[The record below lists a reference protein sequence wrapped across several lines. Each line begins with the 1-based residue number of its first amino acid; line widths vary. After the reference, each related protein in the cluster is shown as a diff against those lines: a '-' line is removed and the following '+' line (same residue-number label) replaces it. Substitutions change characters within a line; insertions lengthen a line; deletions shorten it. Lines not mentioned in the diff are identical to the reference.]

1 MYKYLLLAAMM
12 ATMAAQPEA
21 IATAAPAQTA
31 RAGSQTRIE
40 SMQLT
45 VMLPEDWLALGDSLS
60 AGEEEQ
66 MRRWMGEEAPAETV
80 AGNLALDSVC
90 WAAVS
95 RNGVIAYMNIYEVVL
110 FEGCVSVSQFSA
122 DSWKS
127 AADEAASDYGL
138 ESADRVEALA
148 LSNTDFLLVRYG
160 DPAEDGF
167 TAINYLFVWE
177 GRLAGLE
184 FVSGTIFSE
193 NEQALLMD
201 IAASLSGDTL
211 APPMPGD
218 FLSAKILPVGSEYA
232 WYEQTLESGITLS
245 VPEWMALVD
254 ADNVEPG
261 LAQLE
266 FWGVPDET
274 QDKYRG
280 YFRSDEAL
288 EALFANAEDYHGYL
302 LSESAGFPEGARIDT
317 LDAAALDSLIARA
330 TENSAAPETVLTSRV
345 GYYGGVPMLRIS
357 SREESAH
364 PVYYISYLFL
374 SEGRLYTL
382 TFLET
387 WELSA
392 QEEAFFDAITSS
404 VALPVP
410 AAAQTA
416 LEPER
421 KVIIAIVAVVGVISL
436 ILILAAALVIGA
448 LARRTERLAPL
459 PQPSAGEEPPDAPA
473 PAAEP
478 AAPRAPRYCN
488 QCGAP
493 LERTFRY
500 CARCGR
506 QIDSM
511 L

>member
-148 LSNTDFLLVRYG
+148 LSNTDFLLARYG

-232 WYEQTLESGITLS
+232 WYEQTLEAGSRCLCPNGWRSWTRTMSSGRAANFGAFPTKRRTNTAAISAAT
-245 VPEWMALVD
+245 
-254 ADNVEPG
+254 
-261 LAQLE
+261 
-266 FWGVPDET
+266 
-274 QDKYRG
+274 R
-280 YFRSDEAL
+280 RSGP
-288 EALFANAEDYHGYL
+288 FANAGTIW
-302 LSESAGFPEGARIDT
+302 LSPVESAGFPEGARIDT

-421 KVIIAIVAVVGVISL
+421 KVIIAIVAVGGVISL

-473 PAAEP
+473 PAAET
-478 AAPRAPRYCN
+478 AALRAPRYCN